1 MAEIEGALAGVF
13 VAARGDAM
21 ATGLTVGIGGVVGAA
36 AGAAADRRSGGVAT
50 LERGKLG
57 YLAVTA
63 DRVVIAKAK
72 RGAFKP
78 KVTGEVIAE
87 LPRAEVASS
96 RYRKGKV
103 VGVFELELADGQTWA
118 FDVGR
123 AFASGATQVAT
134 ELGSAVE

>member
-1 MAEIEGALAGVF
+1 MTEIDGALAGAF
-13 VAARGDAM
+13 VASRGDAM
-21 ATGLTVGIGGVVGAA
+21 ATGMTVGIGGLVGAA

-50 LERGKLG
+50 LARGKLG

-63 DRVVIAKAK
+63 DRVVIVHAK

-78 KVTGEVIAE
+78 KATGEVIAE
-87 LPRAEVASS
+87 LPRAELASA

-123 AFASGATQVAT
+123 AFAAGATKVAN
-134 ELGSAVE
+134 ELGATVE